1 MLDKIPTLKNLLHQL
16 QQVPFLASKNIY
28 KVASY
33 FLDMETAK
41 VDQFCKVL
49 QNAKQKL
56 VRCQIC
62 FVWIEREALC
72 MFCQSADREQ
82 DVVCVVESWHD
93 MLSVERAQTYKGVY
107 HILGGVISP
116 LEGIR
121 AEYLTIAQLLQRCGA
136 VKEIIIALG
145 QTPQGDV
152 TSTFIVQQI
161 QKEYPHVLITS
172 LARGVPVGASL
183 EFIDRLTLTKAMHER
198 RPW

>member
-28 KVASY
+28 KVVSY
-33 FLDMETAK
+33 FLDMEPTK

-49 QNAKQKL
+49 LSAKQKL

-62 FVWIEREALC
+62 FVWIEKESAC
-72 MFCQSADREQ
+72 MFCHASDREQ
-82 DVVCVVESWHD
+82 NVVCVVESWHD

-107 HILGGVISP
+107 HVLGGVISP

-121 AEYLTIAQLLQRCGA
+121 AEHLTITHLLHRCST

-161 QKEYPHVLITS
+161 QKEYSHVLITS